1 MSERTAREKDR
12 AATGAYRS
20 EIRVGPTG
28 RVSLLEPERPSSAA
42 LLAGTPGT
50 DDSTVLDFP
59 GADRRRR
66 RRGWA
71 IGAAV
76 TLAAVA
82 ALIAVLVFSPV
93 LALRQV
99 SVTGNRLTGTRA
111 VTDALSSLQGTP
123 LPQITRDEVR
133 NRLASMPAVEDV
145 SVEARPPST
154 LAVTVHERV
163 PVAVLKEQDRYLLI
177 DQNGTQLATA
187 TDRSTVSL
195 PIIDGG
201 TAVIGKDVFRAI
213 TAVLAALPA
222 DVLAKMEHASATS
235 VDSVELTLQ
244 DGKKVVWGNSSQRE
258 LKAKVLAALIARP
271 QNPDTP
277 AVQTYDVSTPSR
289 PVTR

>member
-1 MSERTAREKDR
+1 MSERTPRERDR
-12 AATGAYRS
+12 GPYRS
-20 EIRVGPTG
+20 EIRIGATG
-28 RVSLLEPERPSSAA
+28 KVSLLEPDRPSTST
-42 LLAGTPGT
+42 LLGEGPA
-50 DDSTVLDFP
+50 DESTVLDFP
-59 GADRRRR
+59 GTDRRRR
-66 RRGWA
+66 RRGWLF
-71 IGAAV
+71 GAAV
-76 TLAAVA
+76 TLVLVA

-93 LALRQV
+93 LAMRHV
-99 SVTGNRLTGTRA
+99 SVSGNRLTTSKA
-111 VTDALSSLQGTP
+111 VSDALSSLQGTP

-154 LAVTVHERV
+154 LAVTVHERT
-163 PVAVLKEQDRYLLI
+163 PVAILKENEKYLLI

-187 TDRSTVSL
+187 TERSAVSL

-235 VDSVELTLQ
+235 VDSVELTLL

-271 QNPDTP
+271 QDPDTP

>member
-1 MSERTAREKDR
+1 MSERTPRDRDRE
-12 AATGAYRS
+12 AGGPYRS
-20 EIRVGPTG
+20 EIRLGSTG
-28 RVSLLEPERPSSAA
+28 KVSLLEPERPSSA
-42 LLAGTPGT
+42 LLADQPGA
-50 DDSTVLDFP
+50 DGSTVLDFP
-59 GADRRRR
+59 GTHRRHRRRA
-66 RRGWA
+66 WA
-71 IGAAV
+71 IGIGATAV
-76 TLAAVA
+76 VVA
-82 ALIAVLVFSPV
+82 ALIAVLVFSPI
-93 LALRQV
+93 LAMRHV
-99 SVTGNRLTGTRA
+99 SVVGNRLTTARA

-133 NRLASMPAVEDV
+133 NRLASMAAVEDV

-154 LAVTVHERV
+154 LAVTIHERT
-163 PVAVLKEQDRYLLI
+163 PVAILKENGKYLLI

-187 TDRSTVSL
+187 TDRSSVSL

-235 VDSVELTLQ
+235 VDSVELTLL

>member
-1 MSERTAREKDR
+1 MSDRSDRT
-12 AATGAYRS
+12 GGGPYRS
-20 EIRVGPTG
+20 QVRVGSTG
-28 RVSLLEPERPSSAA
+28 KVSLLAPERP
-42 LLAGTPGT
+42 AGSGLF
-50 DDSTVLDFP
+50 DDAGPDGSSTVLDFP
-59 GADRRRR
+59 GVARRRR
-66 RRGWA
+66 RRGWI
-71 IGAAV
+71 IGAGSAV
-76 TLAAVA
+76 VVIA
-82 ALIAVLVFSPV
+82 ALIAVLAFSPI

-99 SVTGNRLTGTRA
+99 SVTGNRLTSSA
-111 VTDALSSLQGTP
+111 SVTEALSSLQGTP

-133 NRLASMPAVEDV
+133 QRLSGMPAIEDV

-154 LAVTVHERV
+154 LAVTVRERV
-163 PVAVLKEQDRYLLI
+163 PVAILKENDRYLLI

-187 TDRSTVSL
+187 QDRSTVSL

-213 TAVLAALPA
+213 TSVLAALPA
-222 DVLAKMEHASATS
+222 DVLAKMEHASASS

-271 QNPDTP
+271 QDPDSP